1 VSEDGLHVDER
12 CHVRGQDHVWAAG
25 DITGVAPY
33 THTATYQARIVTAN
47 LLGDTATADHR
58 AVPRVVYT
66 HPRPVASVG
75 MTLEAAKEQAV
86 DAVSA
91 EMDLTQ
97 TARAS
102 TDGAEV
108 GRLVLVADRARAIL
122 VGVAAIGPRADEW
135 LGEATLA
142 IRAEVPL
149 SLLTE
154 VLHPFPTFAEG
165 YEPPLRELAAKLS
178 G

>member
-33 THTATYQARIVTAN
+33 THTANYQARIVTAN
-47 LLGDTATADHR
+47 LLGDTATADYR

-75 MTLEAAKEQAV
+75 MTLEAAKEQGV

-91 EMDLTQ
+91 EMDLTE

-108 GRLVLVADRARAIL
+108 AGWCWWPTARGR
-122 VGVAAIGPRADEW
+122 
-135 LGEATLA
+135 
-142 IRAEVPL
+142 
-149 SLLTE
+149 S
-154 VLHPFPTFAEG
+154 
-165 YEPPLRELAAKLS
+165 
-178 G
+178 

>member
-1 VSEDGLHVDER
+1 MGEDGLGVDER
-12 CHVRGQDHVWAAG
+12 CRVRGQERVWAAG
-25 DITGVAPY
+25 DVTGVAPY
-33 THTATYQARIVTAN
+33 THTANYQARIVTAN
-47 LLGDTATADHR
+47 LLGGTATADSR

-66 HPRPVASVG
+66 HPPVASVG
-75 MTLEAAKEQAV
+75 MTLNAAKQQGI

-91 EMDLTQ
+91 EMDLTE

-102 TDGAEV
+102 ADGAEV
-108 GRLVLVADRARAIL
+108 GRLVLVADRARAVL
-122 VGVAAIGPRADEW
+122 VGAAAVGPRADEW

-165 YEPPLRELAAKLS
+165 YEPPLRELAAKLGS
-178 G
+178 